1 MRDSCERNQISCI
14 CIENAGF
21 RPLITFRNGNY
32 SSRIK
37 EKIESKRENENMKHL
52 VKGFVAATALAALTA
67 TTAIAE
73 EPVRGGTLV
82 TVLGTNVR
90 NLNSAVQS
98 GIVTGY
104 PGAQLFASPL
114 RYDEDWTPQPYLAE
128 SWEVSDDGL
137 TVTLNLVKNAK
148 FHDGVPLTSEDVAF
162 SVDVIKE
169 NHPFKSMFAP
179 VVSVDT
185 PDAHTAVINLS
196 QPHPAL
202 LLAMSGQLMS
212 IIPKHIYGDGE
223 IADVKA
229 HPRNNVDTVGSG
241 PFKLVE
247 YKSGEHVILERFDD
261 FFIEGRPYLDRIV
274 MRIIADP
281 AARAIAYENGEV
293 HMGAFEQLPR
303 IINRLKKVDSLTVT
317 SEGYGAIGPLDWLA
331 MNTGKEG
338 PLKDVRVRKAIAYA
352 VDKNFIQN
360 ALMLGTA
367 ADSRTGI
374 HPDSPFYNGD
384 VEDYAVDLDKANA
397 LLDEAGYPMD
407 GDSRFALTIDFGWP
421 DVKPQVE
428 YVKASLKKVGID
440 VTVRASA
447 DFPTWA
453 KRMGEMDFDLSW
465 DTVFNWGDPVIGVH
479 RTYVSSNIG
488 KGVWSNTQG
497 YANARVDELLEM
509 AAVETDV
516 AKRTALYKEF
526 QEIIA
531 DELPVYHT
539 NTLPYHTV
547 YSDKVGNPPLGIW
560 GTSTPIDM
568 TYLKE

>member
-1 MRDSCERNQISCI
+1 
-14 CIENAGF
+14 
-21 RPLITFRNGNY
+21 
-32 SSRIK
+32 
-37 EKIESKRENENMKHL
+37 MKHFI
-52 VKGFVAATALAALTA
+52 KGLTASVALAAVMA
-67 TTAIAE
+67 TGVAAE
-73 EPVRGGTLV
+73 EPKMGGTLV

-114 RYDEDWTPQPYLAE
+114 RYDENWEPQPYLAE
-128 SWEVSDDGL
+128 SWETSEDGL

-148 FHDGVPLTSEDVAF
+148 FHDGTPLTSEDVAF
-162 SVDVIKE
+162 SVDVIKA

-179 VVSVDT
+179 VESVET
-185 PDAHTAVINLS
+185 PDAHTAVLKLS
-196 QPHPAL
+196 KPHPAL
-202 LLAMSGQLMS
+202 MLAMSGQLMS

-223 IADVKA
+223 ITDVKTHA
-229 HPRNNVDTVGSG
+229 RNNENVVGSG

-247 YKSGEHVILERFDD
+247 FKNGEHVILERFDD
-261 FFIEGRPYLDRIV
+261 FFIEGRPYLDKIV
-274 MRIIADP
+274 MRIITDP
-281 AARAIAYENGEV
+281 AARAIAYENGEI

-317 SEGYGAIGPLDWLA
+317 PDGYGAIGPIDWLA
-331 MNTGKEG
+331 MNTAKG
-338 PLKDVRVRKAIAYA
+338 PLSDVRVRKAIAYT
-352 VDKNFIQN
+352 VDKNFIQK

-367 ADSRTGI
+367 ADSKTGI
-374 HPDSPFYNGD
+374 HPDSPFYNAEVDGYD
-384 VEDYAVDLDKANA
+384 VDLDKANA
-397 LLDEAGYPMD
+397 LLDEAGFPMKD
-407 GDSRFALTIDFGWP
+407 GKRFNLTIDFGWP

-428 YVKASLKKVGID
+428 YVKAALKKVGIE
-440 VTVRASA
+440 VTVRSSA

-453 KRMGEMDFDLSW
+453 KRMGEMDFDMSW

-479 RTYVSSNIG
+479 RTYDSTNIL
-488 KGVWSNTQG
+488 KGVWSNTQS
-497 YANARVDELLEM
+497 YSNARVDELMAM
-509 AAVETDV
+509 AAIETDD
-516 AKRTALYKEF
+516 AKRKALYKEF

-547 YSDKVGNPPLGIW
+547 YSNKVGNPPIGIW

>member
-1 MRDSCERNQISCI
+1 
-14 CIENAGF
+14 
-21 RPLITFRNGNY
+21 
-32 SSRIK
+32 
-37 EKIESKRENENMKHL
+37 MKHL
-52 VKGFVAATALAALTA
+52 VKGLVASAALAATVVGGQVA
-67 TTAIAE
+67 AE

-82 TVLGTNVR
+82 TVLGSNVR

-114 RYDEDWTPQPYLAE
+114 RYDSDWTPQPYLAE
-128 SWEVSDDGL
+128 SWEVSEDGL

-148 FHDGVPLTSEDVAF
+148 FHDGEPLTSSDVAF
-162 SVDVIKE
+162 SVEVIKA

-179 VVSVDT
+179 VETVET
-185 PDAHTAVINLS
+185 PDDHTAVLKLS
-196 QPHPAL
+196 RPHPAL
-202 LLAMSGQLMS
+202 MLAMSGQLMS
-212 IIPKHIYGDGE
+212 IIPEHIYGDVPINE
-223 IADVKA
+223 VKT
-229 HPRNNVDTVGSG
+229 HVRNNENTVGSG

-274 MRIIADP
+274 MRIITDP
-281 AARAIAYENGEV
+281 AARAIAYENSEV
-293 HMGAFEQLPR
+293 HMGAFESLPR
-303 IINRLKKVDSLTVT
+303 IINRLKGVDNLTVT
-317 SEGYGAIGPLDWLA
+317 PAGYGAIGPLDWLA
-331 MNTGKEG
+331 MNTQRG
-338 PLKDVRVRKAIAYA
+338 PLADVRVRKAIAYA

-360 ALMLGTA
+360 ALMQGTA

-384 VEDYAVDLDKANA
+384 VEDYALDLDKSMA

-407 GDSRFALTIDFGWP
+407 GDSRFSLTIDFGWP
-421 DVKPQVE
+421 GVKPQVE
-428 YVKASLKKVGID
+428 YVKAALKKVGIE
-440 VTVRASA
+440 VEVRSSA

-453 KRMGEMDFDLSW
+453 KRMGEMDFDMSW

-479 RTYVSSNIG
+479 RTYDSTNIG

-497 YANARVDELLEM
+497 YSNARVDELM
-509 AAVETDV
+509 AAAAVENDP
-516 AKRTALYKEF
+516 AKRAEMYAEF
-526 QEIIA
+526 QAIIA

-547 YSDKVGNPPLGIW
+547 YSDKIGNPPLGIW

-568 TYLKE
+568 TYIKE

>member
-1 MRDSCERNQISCI
+1 
-14 CIENAGF
+14 
-21 RPLITFRNGNY
+21 
-32 SSRIK
+32 
-37 EKIESKRENENMKHL
+37 MKHVL
-52 VKGFVAATALAALTA
+52 KGFIASAAMAAILAGGQAA
-67 TTAIAE
+67 AE

-98 GIVTGY
+98 GIATGF

-128 SWEVSDDGL
+128 SWEVSEDGL

-148 FHDGVPLTSEDVAF
+148 FHDGQPLTSKDVAF
-162 SVDVIKE
+162 SVEVIKA

-179 VVSVDT
+179 VETVET
-185 PDAHTAVINLS
+185 PDDHTAILKLS
-196 QPHPAL
+196 KPHPAL
-202 LLAMSGQLMS
+202 MLAMSGQLMS
-212 IIPKHIYGDGE
+212 IIPQHIYGDVPIDE
-223 IADVKA
+223 VKT
-229 HPRNNVDTVGSG
+229 HPRNNENPIGSG

-261 FFIEGRPYLDRIV
+261 FFIEGRPYLDKIV
-274 MRIIADP
+274 MRVITDSS
-281 AARAIAYENGEV
+281 ARAIAYENGEL
-293 HMGAFEQLPR
+293 HMGAFESEPR
-303 IINRLKKVDSLTVT
+303 IINRLQKVDGLTVT
-317 SEGYGAIGPLDWLA
+317 PDGYGAIGPLDWLA
-331 MNTGKEG
+331 FNTQRG

-352 VDKNFIQN
+352 VDKNFVLN

-374 HPDSPFYNGD
+374 HPDSPFYKAD
-384 VEDYAVDLDKANA
+384 VEAYDLDLDKANA
-397 LLDEAGYPMD
+397 LLDEAGFPMQD
-407 GDSRFALTIDFGWP
+407 GKRFDLTIDFGWP
-421 DVKPQVE
+421 SAKAQVE
-428 YVKASLKKVGID
+428 YVKAALKKVGIE
-440 VTVRASA
+440 VEVRASA

-453 KRMGEMDFDLSW
+453 KRMGEMDFDMSW
-465 DTVFNWGDPVIGVH
+465 DAVFNWGDPVIGVH
-479 RTYVSSNIG
+479 RTYESSNIG

-497 YANARVDELLEM
+497 YSNARVDELM
-509 AAVETDV
+509 AMAGVENDPE
-516 AKRTALYKEF
+516 KRKALYAEF
-526 QEIIA
+526 QQIIA
-531 DELPVYHT
+531 DELPVYHI

>member
-1 MRDSCERNQISCI
+1 MKSMMKGLI
-14 CIENAGF
+14 ATVVLVTGF
-21 RPLITFRNGNY
+21 T
-32 SSRIK
+32 SS
-37 EKIESKRENENMKHL
+37 H
-52 VKGFVAATALAALTA
+52 T
-67 TTAIAE
+67 IA

-114 RYDEDWTPQPYLAE
+114 RYDEDWTPQPYLAK

-137 TVTLNLVKNAK
+137 TVTLNLVDNAV
-148 FHDGVPLTSEDVAF
+148 FHDGMPITSKDVAF

-179 VVSVDT
+179 VESVET
-185 PDAHTAVINLS
+185 PDDHTAILKLS
-196 QPHPAL
+196 KPHPAL
-202 LLAMSGQLMS
+202 MLAMSGQLMS
-212 IIPKHIYGDGE
+212 IIPQHIYGDVPLNE
-223 IADVKA
+223 VKT
-229 HPRNNVDTVGSG
+229 HPRNNENVVGSG

-261 FFIEGRPYLDRIV
+261 FFIDGRPYLDKIV
-274 MRIIADP
+274 MRIISDP

-293 HMGAFEQLPR
+293 QMGAFEQLPR
-303 IINRLKKVDSLTVT
+303 IINRLKKVEGLTVT
-317 SEGYGAIGPLDWLA
+317 NEGYGGIGPLDWLA
-331 MNTGKEG
+331 INTQRG
-338 PLKDVRVRKAIAYA
+338 PLKDVRVRKAIAYT
-352 VDKNFIQN
+352 VDKNFILN
-360 ALMLGTA
+360 ALMQGTA
-367 ADSRTGI
+367 SDSRTGI

-384 VEDYAVDLDKANA
+384 VEAYDVDLDKANA
-397 LLDEAGYPMD
+397 LLDEAGFPIKD
-407 GDSRFALTIDFGWP
+407 GKRFDLTIDFGWP

-428 YVKASLKKVGID
+428 YVKAALKKVGVD
-440 VTVRASA
+440 VEVRASA

-453 KRMGEMDFDLSW
+453 KRMGDMDYDLSW

-479 RTYVSSNIG
+479 RTYDSTNIG

-497 YANARVDELLEM
+497 YANARVDELIAL
-509 AAVETDV
+509 AAVETDSD
-516 AKRTALYKEF
+516 KRKSLYDEF
-526 QEIIA
+526 QSIIA
-531 DELPVYHT
+531 DEVPVYHA

-547 YSDKVGNPPLGIW
+547 YSDKIGNPPLGIW

-568 TYLKE
+568 TYLKP